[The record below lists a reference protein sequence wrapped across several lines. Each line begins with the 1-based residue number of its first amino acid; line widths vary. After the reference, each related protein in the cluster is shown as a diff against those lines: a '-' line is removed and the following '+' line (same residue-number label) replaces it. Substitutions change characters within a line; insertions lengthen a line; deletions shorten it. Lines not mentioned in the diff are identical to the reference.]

1 MVEALHKILFH
12 ELTEKNVDAHL
23 ALIFQKYL
31 AGSFTI
37 GDSMIYLYLF
47 VHFMNTIEFSFQL
60 AGSAKFEGRVCLWQN
75 MSYQFASYMLLF
87 KLHCTLCVCMCLV
100 SSAIC
105 NKTNKPFP
113 AMDNYSLTPLT
124 TDHEYQTLRSS
135 Q

>member
-60 AGSAKFEGRVCLWQN
+60 AGSAKFEGRVCLRQN
-75 MSYQFASYMLLF
+75 MSDQFCIMHVTF
-87 KLHCTLCVCMCLV
+87 QTTLYFMCVYV
-100 SSAIC
+100 SS
-105 NKTNKPFP
+105 K
-113 AMDNYSLTPLT
+113 
-124 TDHEYQTLRSS
+124 
-135 Q
+135 